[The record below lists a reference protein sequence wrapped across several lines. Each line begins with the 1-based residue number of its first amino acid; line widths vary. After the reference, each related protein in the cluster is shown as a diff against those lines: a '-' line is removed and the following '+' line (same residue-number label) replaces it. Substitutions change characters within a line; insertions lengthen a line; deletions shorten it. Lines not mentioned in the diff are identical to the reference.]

1 MSALDSVDMS
11 LIYFSRY
18 YLTTSDTDKR
28 GSRFFRVFL
37 VGDGCTCNPD
47 KCYAP
52 KAIKSMAKKIQLGY
66 KEIEDRLQSLKRTS
80 LPADSIGYQLLYALG
95 INRTGQVCRDR

>member
-1 MSALDSVDMS
+1 MHNSALDSVDFA
-11 LIYFSRY
+11 LIYIDRY

-28 GSRFFRVFL
+28 DSRYFRVFL

-52 KAIKSMAKKIQLGY
+52 NAI
-66 KEIEDRLQSLKRTS
+66 
-80 LPADSIGYQLLYALG
+80 
-95 INRTGQVCRDR
+95 